1 MYGQNNFLN
10 SLGGGQGQ
18 SSLGDLEN
26 NLSQEE
32 KRMLQEFIQKEIE
45 KNQQDRGG
53 GIPPMGGRGLS

>member
-1 MYGQNNFLN
+1 MYGQNNFLS

-32 KRMLQEFIQKEIE
+32 KRMLQETQEREIE
-45 KNQQDRGG
+45 KEKQQQC
-53 GIPPMGGRGLS
+53 GIPPMGGRGMY

>member
-1 MYGQNNFLN
+1 MYGQNNFLS

-32 KRMLQEFIQKEIE
+32 KRMLQEFIQREIE
-45 KNQQDRGG
+45 KEKQQQG
-53 GIPPMGGRGLS
+53 GIPPMGGREMY

>member
-1 MYGQNNFLN
+1 MYGQHNFLN

-18 SSLGDLEN
+18 SSLGGLEN

-45 KNQQDRGG
+45 KEKQQRG
-53 GIPPMGGRGLS
+53 GIPPVGGRGMY

>member
-1 MYGQNNFLN
+1 MYGQNNFLS

-32 KRMLQEFIQKEIE
+32 KRMLQEFIRKEIE
-45 KNQQDRGG
+45 RNKEEQG
-53 GIPPMGGRGLS
+53 GIPPMGGRGMY

>member
-26 NLSQEE
+26 NLSEEE

-45 KNQQDRGG
+45 KEKQDRGG
-53 GIPPMGGRGLS
+53 GIPPMGGRGMY